1 MKFFLILILS
11 LGSLLAGSTAV
22 KEDPVSSIVVESFN
36 NSFPNAE
43 NVNWSETRDYYKVQF
58 LLNCQ
63 HVFAF
68 YAKDGSL
75 IATTRN
81 MLFTE
86 LPLLLQ
92 TNLKELQNGYWISEL
107 FELSNAEGTNY
118 YITLENANNKLIMRS
133 SRADWELY
141 QKRSKP

>member
-1 MKFFLILILS
+1 MKILFALIMSVSYLM
-11 LGSLLAGSTAV
+11 AGSVPV
-22 KEDPVSSIVVESFN
+22 KEDPVSSMVIGSFN

-43 NVNWSETRDYYKVQF
+43 EVQWSVSRDYYKVQF

-68 YAKDGSL
+68 YAKDGAM

-86 LPLLLQ
+86 LPLILQ
-92 TNLKELQNGYWISEL
+92 TSLKELQNGYWISEL

-118 YITLENANNKLIMRS
+118 YITLENAGTKLIMRS
-133 SRADWELY
+133 SRTEWELY
-141 QKRSKP
+141 QKKVKP